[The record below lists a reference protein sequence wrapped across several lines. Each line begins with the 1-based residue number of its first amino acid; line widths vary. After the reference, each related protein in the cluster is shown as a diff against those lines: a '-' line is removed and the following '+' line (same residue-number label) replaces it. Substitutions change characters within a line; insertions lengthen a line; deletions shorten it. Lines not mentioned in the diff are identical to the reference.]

1 MVYRSTREVVQRVMP
16 LLDQLAAQP
25 VDKARL
31 LQYLSARAGADW
43 GVLRV
48 VADRSLPGGEP
59 GEGDRLFTFRDVA
72 SGAEYD
78 LRYPACLPEHLD
90 QLVRDEYKRLA
101 VDKPLTSMA
110 RPLFDWLYADRF
122 CAFCRWQGS
131 DYEPFHRECHFAG
144 NPVNFEA
151 RDGAV

>member
-16 LLDQLAAQP
+16 LLDQLAGQA

-43 GVLRV
+43 GVLRI
-48 VADRSLPGGEP
+48 VADREVPGGEP

-72 SGAEYD
+72 SGTEVD

-90 QLVRDEYKRLA
+90 GLVRDEYKRLA
-101 VDKPLTSMA
+101 VDRPLTSMA
-110 RPLFDWLYADRF
+110 RPLFDWLYADRS
-122 CAFCRWQGS
+122 CAFCRWRG
-131 DYEPFHRECHFAG
+131 DEYAPFHRECHFAG
-144 NPVNFEA
+144 APVNFEA
-151 RDGAV
+151 TP